1 MAHPLDGVKVLDLC
15 RVLAGPF
22 AGRMLADLGADVVKV
37 EPPEGDVSRQ
47 FGKRP
52 ESAYFRQQNAGK
64 RSITVDLRE
73 PAGCELVRQ
82 LAAKADI
89 VLENFRPGIMAR
101 YGLAWSDLSALNP
114 RLVMLSI
121 SGFGQDGPERD
132 RASYAGVIHAETGVV
147 ARRRTPGGGLPL
159 DIEISMADTVT
170 GLARRRRRAR
180 RAAPARRHRRRPARR
195 HGDDRRHGVQRRL
208 PAQRGRRGAGQGP
221 AGCRGRVRRPR
232 HDDGAEHLR
241 NAPSEIIDAPGG
253 PVIVM
258 GEFRWI
264 WKSINERCGVADPT
278 PEGATLAEKVAARRQ
293 AWHDF
298 HTGFATREELLAAL
312 DRANL
317 AWGIVRPGAEAL
329 ASPTL
334 AHRGSV
340 VEIDDP
346 DGPYTVDACAVPVLR
361 RRVRR
366 PRRRAAP
373 GPAPRRDHRRL
384 AAADRSGRLAHR
396 SVHDLHAR
404 PADAAHVHGQAN
416 LGGVA
421 AEFGRICAQISA
433 RSMPVVTA
441 DRIRCRRT

>member
-1 MAHPLDGVKVLDLC
+1 MAYPLDGVKVLDLC

-37 EPPEGDVSRQ
+37 EPPEGDVSRT

-64 RSITVDLRE
+64 RSITVDLRD
-73 PAGCELVRQ
+73 PAGCELVRR
-82 LAAKADI
+82 LAATADI

-101 YGLAWSDLSALNP
+101 YGLAWSDLSARNP

-147 ARRRTPGGGLPL
+147 ARRRREAGGLPL

-170 GLARRRRRAR
+170 GLHGVVGVLAALRLRDQTGIGQHVDMAMIDAMAFSDDYLPNEVAAAEARAR
-180 RAAPARRHRRRPARR
+180 RIAA
-195 HGDDRRHGVQRRL
+195 GDADR
-208 PAQRGRRGAGQGP
+208 ADAGA
-221 AGCRGRVRRPR
+221 
-232 HDDGAEHLR
+232 DHLR
-241 NAPSEIIDAPGG
+241 NSRNEIIDAPGG
-253 PVIVM
+253 PIIVM

-278 PEGATLAEKVAARRQ
+278 PPGASLDVKVAARQQ
-293 AWHDF
+293 AWRDF
-298 HTGFATREELLAAL
+298 YRSFTTREDLLAAL

-346 DGPYTVDACAVPVLR
+346 DGPYTVTRAPYRFSAGEAG
-361 RRVRR
+361 VRR
-366 PRRRAAP
+366 
-373 GPAPRRDHRRL
+373 GAPRQDQHHDEVI
-384 AAADRSGRLAHR
+384 ADW
-396 SVHDLHAR
+396 
-404 PADAAHVHGQAN
+404 
-416 LGGVA
+416 LG
-421 AEFGRICAQISA
+421 
-433 RSMPVVTA
+433 
-441 DRIRCRRT
+441 

>member
-37 EPPEGDVSRQ
+37 EPPEGDVTRG

-73 PAGCELVRQ
+73 PAGCDLVRR
-82 LAAKADI
+82 LAATADV

-147 ARRRTPGGGLPL
+147 ARRRTPVGGLPH

-170 GLARRRRRAR
+170 GLHGVVGVLAALRLRDATGLGQHVDMAMIDAMTFSDDYLPNEVAAGQARAR
-180 RAAPARRHRRRPARR
+180 RAAPGEA
-195 HGDDRRHGVQRRL
+195 
-208 PAQRGRRGAGQGP
+208 GRA
-221 AGCRGRVRRPR
+221 
-232 HDDGAEHLR
+232 DDGAEHLR
-241 NAPSEIIDAPGG
+241 NTPSEIIDAPGG

-258 GEFRWI
+258 GEFKWI
-264 WKSINERCGVADPT
+264 WKSINERLGVADPT
-278 PEGATLAEKVAARRQ
+278 PPGASLAEKVAARHQ

-298 HTGFATREELLAAL
+298 HTSFTAREDLLAAL

-317 AWGIVRPGAEAL
+317 AWGIVRSGAEAL

-346 DGPYTVDACAVPVLR
+346 DGPYTVTRAPYRFSAGESG
-361 RRVRR
+361 VRR
-366 PRRRAAP
+366 
-373 GPAPRRDHRRL
+373 GAPRQDQHRAEIL
-384 AAADRSGRLAHR
+384 
-396 SVHDLHAR
+396 HDWLH
-404 PADAAHVHGQAN
+404 
-416 LGGVA
+416 
-421 AEFGRICAQISA
+421 E
-433 RSMPVVTA
+433 
-441 DRIRCRRT
+441 

>member
-37 EPPEGDVSRQ
+37 EPPEGDVSRA

-73 PAGCELVRQ
+73 PEGCELVRR
-82 LAAKADI
+82 LAAVADV

-101 YGLAWSDLSALNP
+101 YGLAWSDLSARNP

-147 ARRRTPGGGLPL
+147 ARRRTPGGGLPH

-170 GLARRRRRAR
+170 GLHGVVGVLAALRLRDETGLGQHVDMAMIDAMAFSDDYLPNEVAAARAREERRATGVAE
-180 RAAPARRHRRRPARR
+180 RADA
-195 HGDDRRHGVQRRL
+195 
-208 PAQRGRRGAGQGP
+208 
-221 AGCRGRVRRPR
+221 
-232 HDDGAEHLR
+232 GAEHVR
-241 NAPSEIIDAPGG
+241 TSPNEIIDAPGG

-258 GEFRWI
+258 GEFKWI
-264 WKSINERCGVADPT
+264 WKSINERCGVTDPT
-278 PEGATLAEKVAARRQ
+278 PPGATIEEKVAARRR

-298 HTGFATREELLAAL
+298 HTGFATREDLLAAL

-317 AWGIVRPGAEAL
+317 AWGIVRSGGEAL

-346 DGPYTVDACAVPVLR
+346 EGPYTVTRAPYRFSAGESS
-361 RRVRR
+361 VR
-366 PRRRAAP
+366 A
-373 GPAPRRDHRRL
+373 GAPRQGEHRDEVI
-384 AAADRSGRLAHR
+384 ADW
-396 SVHDLHAR
+396 
-404 PADAAHVHGQAN
+404 
-416 LGGVA
+416 LG
-421 AEFGRICAQISA
+421 
-433 RSMPVVTA
+433 
-441 DRIRCRRT
+441 

>member
-37 EPPEGDVSRQ
+37 EPPEGDVSRT

-64 RSITVDLRE
+64 RSITVDLRD
-73 PAGCELVRQ
+73 PAGCELVRR
-82 LAAKADI
+82 LAATADI

-101 YGLAWSDLSALNP
+101 YGLAWSDLSARNP

-147 ARRRTPGGGLPL
+147 ARRRTEAGGLPL

-170 GLARRRRRAR
+170 GLHGVVGVLAALRLRDQTGIGQHVDMAMIDAMAFSDDYLPNEVAAGQARAR
-180 RAAPARRHRRRPARR
+180 RLAAGDAGRPDA
-195 HGDDRRHGVQRRL
+195 
-208 PAQRGRRGAGQGP
+208 GA
-221 AGCRGRVRRPR
+221 
-232 HDDGAEHLR
+232 DHLR
-241 NAPSEIIDAPGG
+241 NSPNEIIDAPGG
-253 PVIVM
+253 PIIVM

-278 PEGATLAEKVAARRQ
+278 PPGAGLEEKVAARQQ
-293 AWHDF
+293 AWRDF
-298 HTGFATREELLAAL
+298 YTAFTTREELLAAL

-329 ASPTL
+329 SSPTL

-346 DGPYTVDACAVPVLR
+346 DGAYTVTRAPYRFSAGEAG
-361 RRVRR
+361 VRR
-366 PRRRAAP
+366 
-373 GPAPRRDHRRL
+373 GAPRQDQHHDEVI
-384 AAADRSGRLAHR
+384 ADW
-396 SVHDLHAR
+396 
-404 PADAAHVHGQAN
+404 
-416 LGGVA
+416 LG
-421 AEFGRICAQISA
+421 
-433 RSMPVVTA
+433 
-441 DRIRCRRT
+441 